1 MKRCFVIAA
10 VALAVASAACG
21 SDNKVGDESLVNFKD
36 QAQQRLGATT
46 TTVAVATTVA
56 QRGALGVGGTTTTA
70 RPVAT
75 TARPATTVAPEEAYE
90 ITINSDNAAATQF
103 DPPLGRVYR
112 GTTVKWINRDTTARS
127 VLSEDQT
134 TLKSPMIP
142 PGGTWVYKADKA
154 GRFNYEDGTRPYAT
168 GTLEVINR

>member
-1 MKRCFVIAA
+1 MKRSFLTVVVVLAA
-10 VALAVASAACG
+10 LGAACG

-46 TTVAVATTVA
+46 TTVAAATTVP
-56 QRGALGVGGTTTTA
+56 QRGALGVGATTTTA

-75 TARPATTVAPEEAYE
+75 TRPPTTIPPEQTYE
-90 ITINSDNAAATQF
+90 IEINSDNAAATQF
-103 DPPLGRVYR
+103 DPTPARVYK
-112 GTTVKWINRDTTARS
+112 GTVVRWVNKDTTARS

-142 PGGTWVYKADKA
+142 PGGSWTYKADRVGK
-154 GRFNYEDGTRPYAT
+154 FNYEDGTRPYAT
-168 GTLEVINR
+168 GTLEVLNR